1 LAHIKTIRALPF
13 SSRSWRAIRR
23 YSSLE
28 GIAWAAG
35 NGYAMALRWQ
45 ARDALRFAARPAFH
59 GAFQVKETLAWQQR
73 SILGI

>member
-1 LAHIKTIRALPF
+1 MHLRQKISIC
-13 SSRSWRAIRR
+13 RSFISIGPYQDHPGPAIFLGGSRAIRR

-45 ARDALRFAARPAFH
+45 ARALRF
-59 GAFQVKETLAWQQR
+59 Q
-73 SILGI
+73 